1 MSFIFFYYF
10 PAVDILIFS
19 FTYFRFSH
27 GPTPIHCFC
36 FFLLLLSFLL
46 SFVFCCR
53 WATIT
58 VASLNSTNPFF
69 GAMNLCVHSVMYT
82 WYAATR
88 TGWKSPKWMMMGVT
102 LIQLFQMVAGC
113 YIVLVAQSDNESCVW
128 TKNDPI
134 GSKAATW
141 MYFSYLVLFGKL
153 FLDNYCT
160 TRKKKKN

>member
-1 MSFIFFYYF
+1 
-10 PAVDILIFS
+10 
-19 FTYFRFSH
+19 
-27 GPTPIHCFC
+27 
-36 FFLLLLSFLL
+36 
-46 SFVFCCR
+46 
-53 WATIT
+53 
-58 VASLNSTNPFF
+58 
-69 GAMNLCVHSVMYT
+69 MYT

-153 FLDNYCT
+153 FYDNYCT